1 MTRMRNVDP
10 IDVQRQMPEHFLTAE
25 NRNKSLENNYTNNTI
40 SYNDEYENQFQN
52 QKNQIK

>member
-1 MTRMRNVDP
+1 MTRMRNADP
-10 IDVQRQMPEHFLTAE
+10 IDVKRQMPEHFLTAE

-52 QKNQIK
+52 QKN